1 MNLLRTIIERLNQR
15 IEVANIFDKQF
26 NLCELNANGN
36 DKAWVHYIGNGQAEV
51 VTNFDAKNGTL
62 FWAKRSKVTVNKTDA
77 FKVSGCKQLYITT
90 FPLTAYAIVRKSHLP
105 CDSEDAQDWLASRIY
120 KLASGTDPL
129 FKQSIGVINYEV
141 VPTGYINEIKTLT
154 ANYEW
159 ACVSVD
165 VDVQVITS
173 SEDGC
178 YDTCAT
184 GDIPLPDLQPCTP
197 CLTEVA
203 VDGVTII
210 GNGTAA
216 DPLSAIGAGGG
227 AIVVEDEGI
236 EVTPVATTL
245 NFTGEGVTAS
255 LTSPGVVEVN
265 IAGGGGGGTVTDVTG
280 TAPIFSSGGVTPD
293 ISISQ
298 ADATTDGYLSSAD
311 WTTFDGKFDVPTG
324 TSADYLDGTG
334 TPTLFPTIP
343 STPSL
348 QDVTDVGNSTTNDID
363 FIANAGLSFDNG
375 TFFRKGTTDAGNGG
389 AKGTAQIC
397 SLSYELKWEAGRLY
411 YMEQDGFTIRDV
423 THNFSVVPQVTDD
436 SSKGFVVGSRWSLD
450 DGTVYLCSDDT
461 IGAAVWAVVATS
473 TPSLQAVTDIGNITT
488 NDLIVQG
495 ANDFVGQVS
504 SQTISAYNSV
514 TGAYAEM
521 FVNTSGQLTLSDG
534 TSAGILSVNNLSN
547 ANVQLEF
554 PNKVTGNYTIATT
567 ADIPSTIVSDVTATA
582 PIASSGGA
590 TPDISISQ
598 ADATTDGYLSST
610 DWNTFNNKG
619 SGTVTS
625 VDLTMPPAFSVT
637 GNPVTSSGT
646 LAVAAAGLS
655 SQYIRGDGQLANFP
669 TSSGGGASVSYYL
682 NGSVAQGTLGG
693 VAFKQ
698 MSSTPV
704 IGAGTDFSINADG
717 YIQSFITDASVPNQ
731 LAIPAGN
738 WNFEMYFSAN
748 SSGGT
753 PRFYIELYKLSGG
766 TLTLLASNSATP
778 EGITNGTA
786 IDLYTTAV
794 AVPSTVLLAADR
806 LAIRVYVI
814 HSSKTIT
821 LHTEDNHLCQVITTF
836 STGLTALNGLTAQ
849 VQSLAVGTSGTDF
862 AISSASSTHTFNL
875 PTASAT
881 NRGALSSADWTTF
894 NGKVTSV
901 SGTAPIASSGGA
913 TPAISIADAAADGTT
928 KGAAAFTAADFNA
941 ASGVI
946 SIDYTNGQA
955 ASASAKGFLTSA
967 DWTTFNGKQAALTP
981 AALTKVDDTNV
992 TLTLGGTP
1000 STALLQSTSLT
1011 LGWTGTLADARI
1023 ASAATWNAK
1032 QAALVSGTNI
1042 KTINSASILG
1052 SGNIATPFELVV
1064 AASDEGTALT
1074 AGTAKITFRMPR
1086 AVTLT
1091 AVRASLTTAQASGS
1105 IFTVDINEEGTSILS
1120 TKLTIDNTEKTSAT
1134 AATPPVIS
1142 DTSLADDAEI
1152 TIDIDQIGNGT
1163 AKGLKVML
1171 IGTYS

>member
-1 MNLLRTIIERLNQR
+1 MNLLRQIIERLNQR

-26 NLCELNANGN
+26 GLCELNANGN

-62 FWAKRSKVTVNKTDA
+62 FWAKRGKVTVNKTDA
-77 FKVSGCKQLYITT
+77 YKMSGCKQLYITT

-210 GNGTAA
+210 GNGTEA
-216 DPLSAIGAGGG
+216 DPLVAI
-227 AIVVEDEGI
+227 
-236 EVTPVATTL
+236 
-245 NFTGEGVTAS
+245 
-255 LTSPGVVEVN
+255 
-265 IAGGGGGGTVTDVTG
+265 GGGGGGGSLIALPFTIDHLAANGNAYAIGNTVWYNGNVYRCIAANDSILPTNATYWVNLGVGLQTIQQPIDWNATSGNNQILNKPTIPVLPATIVEDVTG
-280 TAPIFSSGGVTPD
+280 
-293 ISISQ
+293 
-298 ADATTDGYLSSAD
+298 
-311 WTTFDGKFDVPTG
+311 
-324 TSADYLDGTG
+324 
-334 TPTLFPTIP
+334 
-343 STPSL
+343 
-348 QDVTDVGNSTTNDID
+348 
-363 FIANAGLSFDNG
+363 
-375 TFFRKGTTDAGNGG
+375 
-389 AKGTAQIC
+389 
-397 SLSYELKWEAGRLY
+397 
-411 YMEQDGFTIRDV
+411 
-423 THNFSVVPQVTDD
+423 
-436 SSKGFVVGSRWSLD
+436 
-450 DGTVYLCSDDT
+450 
-461 IGAAVWAVVATS
+461 
-473 TPSLQAVTDIGNITT
+473 
-488 NDLIVQG
+488 
-495 ANDFVGQVS
+495 
-504 SQTISAYNSV
+504 
-514 TGAYAEM
+514 
-521 FVNTSGQLTLSDG
+521 
-534 TSAGILSVNNLSN
+534 
-547 ANVQLEF
+547 
-554 PNKVTGNYTIATT
+554 
-567 ADIPSTIVSDVTATA
+567 TA

-590 TPDISISQ
+590 TPDISITQ
-598 ADATTDGYLSST
+598 ADATTDGYLRSS
-610 DWNTFNNKG
+610 DWTTFNGKFNVPTG
-619 SGTVTS
+619 TNADYLDGTGTPTLFPTLPTGTVTS
-625 VDLTMPPAFSVT
+625 VDLTMPAAFSVT
-637 GNPVTSSGT
+637 GNPVTTSGT

-669 TSSGGGASVSYYL
+669 TSSGGGSSLNYYL

-693 VAFKQ
+693 VSFKQ

-704 IGAGTDFSINADG
+704 IGAGTNFSINADG

-748 SSGGT
+748 SNGGS
-753 PRFYIELYKLSGG
+753 PRFYIEVYKLSAG
-766 TLTLLASNSATP
+766 TLTLIASSSANP
-778 EGITNGTA
+778 EFITNG
-786 IDLYTTAV
+786 IQVDLYTTAV

-821 LHTEDNHLCQVITTF
+821 LHTEDSNLCQVVTTF

-862 AISSASSTHTFNL
+862 AISSSSSTHTFNL

-901 SGTAPIASSGGA
+901 SGSTPIASSGGA
-913 TPAISIADAAADGTT
+913 TPSISIADAAADGST

-941 ASGVI
+941 TAGVI

-955 ASASAKGFLTSA
+955 ASGSTKGFLTSS
-967 DWTTFNGKQAALTP
+967 DWTTFNGKQ
-981 AALTKVDDTNV
+981 D
-992 TLTLGGTP
+992 
-1000 STALLQSTSLT
+1000 
-1011 LGWTGTLADARI
+1011 
-1023 ASAATWNAK
+1023 
-1032 QAALVSGTNI
+1032 ALVSGTNI
-1042 KTINSASILG
+1042 KTINSSSILG

-1120 TKLTIDNTEKTSAT
+1120 TKLTIDNTEKTSFT

-1142 DTSLADDAEI
+1142 DTALADDAEI

-1171 IGTYS
+1171 IGTVA

>member
-26 NLCELNANGN
+26 GLCELNANGN

-77 FKVSGCKQLYITT
+77 YKMSGCKQLYITS

-141 VPTGYINEIKTLT
+141 VPTGYINEIKTLM

-203 VDGVTII
+203 VDGITII

-216 DPLSAIGAGGG
+216 DPLIAI
-227 AIVVEDEGI
+227 
-236 EVTPVATTL
+236 
-245 NFTGEGVTAS
+245 
-255 LTSPGVVEVN
+255 
-265 IAGGGGGGTVTDVTG
+265 GGGGGGGALIALPFTTDHLAANGNAYAVGNTVWYNGNVYRCIAANDSILPTNTTYWVNLGVGLQTIQQPTDWNATSGNNQILNKPTIPVLPATIVEDVTG
-280 TAPIFSSGGVTPD
+280 
-293 ISISQ
+293 
-298 ADATTDGYLSSAD
+298 
-311 WTTFDGKFDVPTG
+311 
-324 TSADYLDGTG
+324 
-334 TPTLFPTIP
+334 
-343 STPSL
+343 
-348 QDVTDVGNSTTNDID
+348 
-363 FIANAGLSFDNG
+363 
-375 TFFRKGTTDAGNGG
+375 
-389 AKGTAQIC
+389 
-397 SLSYELKWEAGRLY
+397 
-411 YMEQDGFTIRDV
+411 
-423 THNFSVVPQVTDD
+423 
-436 SSKGFVVGSRWSLD
+436 
-450 DGTVYLCSDDT
+450 
-461 IGAAVWAVVATS
+461 
-473 TPSLQAVTDIGNITT
+473 
-488 NDLIVQG
+488 
-495 ANDFVGQVS
+495 
-504 SQTISAYNSV
+504 
-514 TGAYAEM
+514 
-521 FVNTSGQLTLSDG
+521 
-534 TSAGILSVNNLSN
+534 
-547 ANVQLEF
+547 
-554 PNKVTGNYTIATT
+554 
-567 ADIPSTIVSDVTATA
+567 TA

-598 ADATTDGYLSST
+598 AGAASDGYLSSA
-610 DWNTFNNKG
+610 DWTTFNGKFDVPTGTNADYLDG
-619 SGTVTS
+619 TGTPTLFPTLTNGTVTS

-669 TSSGGGASVSYYL
+669 TSSGGGSSVSYYL

-698 MSSTPV
+698 MSGTPV

-748 SSGGT
+748 SNGGS

-766 TLTLLASNSATP
+766 TLTLLASSSATP
-778 EGITNGTA
+778 EFITNGTA

-836 STGLTALNGLTAQ
+836 STGLTALNGLTEQ

-894 NGKVTSV
+894 NGKQ
-901 SGTAPIASSGGA
+901 
-913 TPAISIADAAADGTT
+913 D
-928 KGAAAFTAADFNA
+928 
-941 ASGVI
+941 
-946 SIDYTNGQA
+946 
-955 ASASAKGFLTSA
+955 
-967 DWTTFNGKQAALTP
+967 ALT
-981 AALTKVDDTNV
+981 
-992 TLTLGGTP
+992 
-1000 STALLQSTSLT
+1000 
-1011 LGWTGTLADARI
+1011 
-1023 ASAATWNAK
+1023 
-1032 QAALVSGTNI
+1032 SGTNI
-1042 KTINSASILG
+1042 KTINSTSILG
-1052 SGNIATPFELVV
+1052 SGNIATPFEIVV

-1105 IFTVDINEEGTSILS
+1105 IFTVDINESGTSILS

-1171 IGTYS
+1171 IGTYL